1 LEENEPEREEVLG
14 ELPFACVVIAKAN
27 DMLETRMNTISNENI
42 FFFISSFSFQIIRVI
57 TLLYNRIMKGL

>member
-1 LEENEPEREEVLG
+1 LEEKEPEREEVLG
-14 ELPFACVVIAKAN
+14 ELPFACEVIAKAN
-27 DMLETRMNTISNENI
+27 DMLETRMNTISIENI